1 MKALTGEATDQ
12 DLSSIDPPAAERAK
26 GLQAPHVRAL
36 VVDDDDG
43 IREVLARILQY
54 RKYHVKQAA
63 SVAAARAALAEEPF
77 DLVTLDVNMPG
88 ESGYALLDELAP
100 RAPDTVV
107 VMVTAG
113 SDVDAAVAA
122 MKTGAYDYLRKPFTV
137 ETVEMA
143 IRRALERRELELE
156 NRTYRT
162 HLEELVEERTG
173 ELRLAARRLA
183 KTQTAIIRMACSMAE
198 SRDGQ
203 TGAHLDRMAAYCRV
217 LVRHLP
223 ERVRAEHS
231 LDARWTE
238 DLAESAPL
246 HDIGKVG
253 IPDSILLKPGPLTP
267 GEYEIMKRH
276 AALGCEILETVRS
289 RLDEESVRLLD
300 VAIEVCGAH
309 HERYNGTGYP
319 SGMQGEEI
327 PFSARVAALA
337 DFYDATTSPRV
348 YRPAALG
355 HGSVRDLVCQE
366 SGGAFDPAVVQA
378 FLSGEDGILAARE
391 SLRDRV
397 ARPDPLSE
405 EPLRSGQVAVVG

>member
-1 MKALTGEATDQ
+1 MSTPTDGAIHRMP
-12 DLSSIDPPAAERAK
+12 SSVGRHTAELAK
-26 GLQAPHVRAL
+26 GPQAARVRAL

-43 IREVLARILQY
+43 VREVLVRILRYQE
-54 RKYHVKQAA
+54 YHVEQAA
-63 SVAAARAALAEEPF
+63 SVAAARAVLADQPF
-77 DLVTLDVNMPG
+77 DLVTLDVNMPQ

-107 VMVTAG
+107 VMVTAA

-143 IRRALERRELELE
+143 VRRALERRDLERE
-156 NRTYRT
+156 NRAYRT

-223 ERVRAEHS
+223 ERVRAKHS

-253 IPDSILLKPGPLTP
+253 IPDSILLKPGPLSP

-289 RLDEESVRLLD
+289 RLYPESVPLLD
-300 VAIEVCGAH
+300 VALEICGAH
-309 HERYNGTGYP
+309 HEKFNGTGYP
-319 SGMQGEEI
+319 AGLQGDQV
-327 PFSARVAALA
+327 PFSARIAALA
-337 DFYDATTSPRV
+337 DFYDATSSPRV
-348 YRPAALG
+348 YRLEGLG
-355 HGSVRDLVCQE
+355 HEDVRDLVCQE

-378 FLSGEDGILAARE
+378 FLSGEDEILAARE

-405 EPLRSGQVAVVG
+405 DLLRFGQVAVVG